1 MMFILLRTML
11 RCKSCLK
18 TIETNKAEFKDATE
32 DNVEDLNEDTCNVYA
47 YDFLT
52 LQDQLT
58 HNHSNDNINN
68 HNDDKTV
75 DVENKVE
82 SNNAPENNV
91 GEVF

>member
-1 MMFILLRTML
+1 MMLKMQFILLSTML

-18 TIETNKAEFKDATE
+18 TIETNKAESKDA
-32 DNVEDLNEDTCNVYA
+32 NEDTCNVCA

-52 LQDQLT
+52 LQDLLT
-58 HNHSNDNINN
+58 HNHSHDNINN

-82 SNNAPENNV
+82 SDNAPENNV

>member
-18 TIETNKAEFKDATE
+18 TIETNKAEFKDAIE
-32 DNVEDLNEDTCNVYA
+32 DKVEDLNEDTCNVCA

-52 LQDQLT
+52 LQDPLT
-58 HNHSNDNINN
+58 HNHSHDNINN
-68 HNDDKTV
+68 HNNDKTV